1 MNKTVALEIN
11 RMKKILN
18 VNFQLIYQIKI
29 VIVYYAL
36 SVCQY
41 YVNHFH
47 ILQID
52 SHMSRI

>member
-1 MNKTVALEIN
+1 
-11 RMKKILN
+11 MKKILN